1 MDITVARKVISA
13 LGISMTNLFTQ
24 EMYNNII
31 SYAQNVLQYSAAQI
45 GQLYQ
50 AIYYALMQSMDRN
63 QLPTP
68 ELLTNNLQGSVITR
82 FNILRASGI
91 NGFTTYAQ
99 IKGYQDNVPVTVNT
113 WADFQAALGAGVQ
126 KIILAPGTYVAASDA
141 DIPSN
146 VSVQG
151 SGVGVT
157 IVQNANTLTAAALNI
172 TGTTKITISDIT
184 FDMNNVN
191 FAGVVVNG
199 PITYLTVENCEFINA
214 AVTAI
219 VLLNTASGFT
229 RIIGNRFADMND
241 STIQNAGFL
250 GTIYANNFQNNVVS
264 ATGDFYSGI
273 TTITE
278 NTYIN
283 VESETDI
290 RAFQLVLTKN
300 YTSNSYGLEYQTP
313 GTAFDG
319 GLVISENFINES
331 EDAQAALINSA
342 NLINTAIRANYVSSN
357 GATQGIAV
365 ASDGS
370 TRIAMVDNYFDIE
383 GGTVA
388 DLNGTITSAV
398 VTGNNSAPDV
408 PLTISGISNINPCD
422 NGSSLAITVAAP
434 IILNGDRT
442 AVNKISL
449 DTGGNA
455 VTLNGLPPEA
465 AGHKLILE
473 CSANTWVV
481 NAGDINFTS
490 ITATAGQ
497 SCTVEWTGLGWNVYG
512 PGNTAV
518 VP

>member
-1 MDITVARKVISA
+1 MNVVARKVISA
-13 LGISMTNLFTQ
+13 LSINMTNLFTQ
-24 EMYNNII
+24 EMYNSIV
-31 SYAQNVLQYSAAQI
+31 SYAQNVFQYSAAQI

-50 AIYYALMQSMDRN
+50 VIYYTLMRAMDKN
-63 QLPTP
+63 QFPVP

-99 IKGYQDNVPVTVNT
+99 IKGYQDNIPVTVNT

-141 DIPSN
+141 DVPSN
-146 VSVQG
+146 VSIQG
-151 SGVGVT
+151 SGIGVT
-157 IVQNANTLTAAALNI
+157 IIQNANTLTNAALNI
-172 TGTTKITISDIT
+172 IGTTKITISDIT

-191 FAGVVVNG
+191 FAGVTATD
-199 PITYLTVENCEFINA
+199 PLTYLTVENCEFING

-219 VLLNTASGFT
+219 VLTNAASGFI
-229 RIIGNRFADMND
+229 RIIGNRFAGLND
-241 STIQNAGFL
+241 STIQNSAFL
-250 GTIYANNFQNNVVS
+250 GTIYANNFQHNITSLN
-264 ATGDFYSGI
+264 GDFYSGI

-283 VESETDI
+283 VDSEIVI
-290 RAFQLVLTKN
+290 RAFQLVCTKN
-300 YTSNSYGLEYQTP
+300 CILNSYGLEYQTP
-313 GTAFDG
+313 STAFDG
-319 GLVISENFINES
+319 GLVISENFIFGS

-342 NLINTAIRANYVSSN
+342 NLINTTIRANYVTSN

-383 GGTVA
+383 GTVA
-388 DLNGTITSAV
+388 DLNGTITSAL
-398 VTGNNSAPDV
+398 VTGNNLAPDV

-422 NGSSLAITVAAP
+422 NGSSLSITIAAP

-473 CSANTWVV
+473 CSANTWVI

-490 ITATAGQ
+490 ITANAGQ
-497 SCTVEWTGLGWNVYG
+497 SCTVEWTGFGWNVYG
-512 PGNTAV
+512 PGNTTV